1 MVSHDRRAAIRR
13 AAVTA
18 AVAGMLAPVA
28 SEVRVTRPERP
39 LTDRW
44 REIPVA
50 SRHATRLGISFR
62 PVQAETFEL
71 DPHLALQTLL
81 AYPFEVIRLGAYW
94 NRIETAPGAFDPA
107 ELDWQVAAAEEAGKQ
122 IIICVG
128 PVKTFG
134 YPEYFVPDHQLNQP
148 LPEGALVEP
157 RAHPSLLSA
166 ATAFVTDIVARYRD
180 HQAVVAWQVEH
191 EAVDPLG
198 MEHSWRLSAS
208 FVGQEVE
215 AARAADPTRPIIM
228 NGFLPTSTPVRL
240 SQWWRTRDQGD
251 SLSVAQRLAD
261 VVGVDFYPRHA
272 LIPVGP
278 WTTYLD
284 GSTRPWQQ
292 RQWKQL
298 SRWAAAAPSRQVI
311 ISEGQAEPWEA
322 VTIPPDPYRRAM
334 YSCLPEDVIGN
345 YNQGLRL
352 ARQTSLGCAAYLFW
366 GAEYWLLRHQHGDP
380 RYLQAFERALQDS
393 KPTAGPGSIFDKSS

>member
-1 MVSHDRRAAIRR
+1 MGSRNGRRTMSRVGL
-13 AAVTA
+13 AVGI
-18 AVAGMLAPVA
+18 AGMLAPAA
-28 SEVRVTRPERP
+28 SEIRVTRPHRA

-44 REIPVA
+44 RDVPVA
-50 SRHATRLGISFR
+50 ARHATRLGISFR
-62 PVQAETFEL
+62 PLQAEAFDL
-71 DPHLALQTLL
+71 DPHIAMHTLL

-94 NRIETAPGAFDPA
+94 KRIETAPGAFDPA

-122 IIICVG
+122 IIMCVG

-134 YPEYFVPDHQLNQP
+134 YPEYFVPDHQLDQP

-157 RAHPSLLSA
+157 RTQPSLLAA
-166 ATAFVTDIVARYRD
+166 ATAFVTAVVARYRSRD
-180 HQAVVAWQVEH
+180 AVVAWQVEH

-198 MEHSWRLSAS
+198 MEHSWRLSES

-251 SLSVAQRLAD
+251 SLSIAQRLAD
-261 VVGVDFYPRHA
+261 VIGVDFYPRHA
-272 LIPVGP
+272 MTPVGA

-284 GSTRPWQQ
+284 GSSRPWQQ
-292 RQWKQL
+292 HRWKQL
-298 SRWAAAAPSRQVI
+298 SRWAAAAPHRQVI

-322 VTIPPDPYRRAM
+322 VTVAPDPRGRAM

-345 YNQGLRL
+345 YNKGLRL
-352 ARQTSLGCAAYLFW
+352 ARQTSLCCAAYLFW
-366 GAEYWLLRHQHGDP
+366 GAEYWLLRDQHGDP
-380 RYLQAFERALQDS
+380 RYLQAFARALQDS
-393 KPTAGPGSIFDKSS
+393 RD